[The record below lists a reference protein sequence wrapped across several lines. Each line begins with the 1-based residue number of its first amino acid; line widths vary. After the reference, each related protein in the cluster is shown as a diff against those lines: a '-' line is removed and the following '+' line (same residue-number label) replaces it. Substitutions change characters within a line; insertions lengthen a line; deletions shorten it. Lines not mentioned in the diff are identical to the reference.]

1 MKKYKGE
8 MKKIILATLMIG
20 LSLPLLKAQ
29 DGRVLTWSV
38 GELNFD
44 CSEGSQVCY
53 PVQVSIDDD
62 TRSPQL
68 STSTIRFFYDAG
80 FLENLSVENIA
91 NNYTVT
97 GLSESN
103 NAFGVNMGFA
113 GGGNVLVQFNIN
125 ANQSNVLDISTT
137 PTQVFDACFSTA
149 ASVTYP
155 MCSSLVFD
163 NNHCGWGNGASQDF
177 SYNINSSGMVG
188 TYFLDEN
195 SSFAYDADD
204 EIENFLWEPNPS
216 FDCLL
221 DDPTSDAVG
230 ATTSLACVENA
241 CNAALA
247 LVKTAESSTNVQA
260 GDVLL
265 YTYTVTNTGT
275 AALNNVSITELV
287 GSFSGT
293 GILPVPGSET
303 IRSNTSGGSS
313 DAAIDGIIDVLGTG
327 DVAEFTAEYI
337 LTEADIAAGLINNQ
351 ASASGTPTGA
361 EPVSDLS
368 DDDSIQENDPTQTV
382 LVTQVADVPVM
393 SYSRLLLVGLL
404 LMGLSIFIFVRT
416 KAVLS

>member
-1 MKKYKGE
+1 

-20 LSLPLLKAQ
+20 LSMPILHAQ

-38 GELNFD
+38 GEVNFD
-44 CSEGSQVCY
+44 CSEGAQLCY

-91 NNYTVT
+91 NDYTIT

-137 PTQVFDACFSTA
+137 PTQVFEACFSTA
-149 ASVTYP
+149 TSVTYP
-155 MCSSLVFD
+155 MCASLVFD
-163 NNHCGWGNGASQDF
+163 NNHCGWDNGASQDY
-177 SYNINSSGMVG
+177 SYSINSSGMVG
-188 TYFLDEN
+188 TYFLDQN

-204 EIENFLWEPNPS
+204 EVENLLWEPNPS

-221 DDPTSDAVG
+221 DDPTNDAVG
-230 ATTSLACVENA
+230 ATTSLACLENA

-247 LVKTAESSTNVQA
+247 LVKTAESPGNAQA
-260 GDVLL
+260 GDILL

-275 AALNNVSITELV
+275 ASLNNVYITELA

-293 GILPVPGSET
+293 GSLPVPGSET

-313 DAAIDGIIDVLGTG
+313 DAAGDGVIDVLGIG
-327 DVAEFTAEYI
+327 DIAEFTAEYI
-337 LTEADIAAGLINNQ
+337 LTEADIEAGLINNQ
-351 ASASGTPTGA
+351 ASATGTPRGA
-361 EPVSDLS
+361 EPISDLS
-368 DDDSIQENDPTQTV
+368 DDDSIQENDPTRTI

-393 SYSRLLLVGLL
+393 SYSRLLVVGFL
-404 LMGLSIFIFVRT
+404 LMGLSIFLFART
-416 KAVLS
+416 KK